1 MPGIRSVADDRTT
14 DWLCILNIHLEE
26 RRTISDSDAL
36 KLARIMHEVSH
47 EDSLRIWAQ
56 LQCDVSSLFKVHPY
70 IERLMIH
77 IACAG

>member
-36 KLARIMHEVSH
+36 KLARVPH
-47 EDSLRIWAQ
+47 EDCLRIWAQ
-56 LQCDVSSLFKVHPY
+56 LQRDVPSLFKVHPY
-70 IERLMIH
+70 IERLMTH